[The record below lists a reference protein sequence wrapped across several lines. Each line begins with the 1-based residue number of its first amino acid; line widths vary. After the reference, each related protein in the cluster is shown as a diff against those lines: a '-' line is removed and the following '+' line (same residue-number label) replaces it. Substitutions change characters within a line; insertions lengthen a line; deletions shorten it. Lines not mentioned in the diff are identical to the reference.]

1 METLQA
7 IKTRKSIRNF
17 SDRNISE
24 SDISVLKEALLY
36 SPTSRNRDTW
46 NFYFVY
52 DTALL
57 KKLSH
62 CKEDGSALI
71 NGAKLAVVI
80 CGDEN
85 ICDVWIEDASIS
97 SIILQLAAH
106 SLGIGSC
113 WVQVRGRNHNKNTTA
128 EEYVQETL
136 GIPQNHRVLSIVA
149 LGYSGESKNGA
160 NDYSPVRKKLRFDK
174 IVEVG

>member
-1 METLQA
+1 METIET
-7 IKTRKSIRNF
+7 IKTRKSVRKF
-17 SDRNISE
+17 GDK
-24 SDISVLKEALLY
+24 DISQTDIAALKEALLY

-46 NFYFVY
+46 NFYFVH
-52 DTALL
+52 TPALL
-57 KKLSH
+57 QKLAH

-106 SLGIGSC
+106 SLRLGSC
-113 WVQVRGRNHNKNTTA
+113 WVQVRGRNHNNDTTA
-128 EEYVQETL
+128 EKYVQEL
-136 GIPQNHRVLSIVA
+136 LNIPANHRVLSIVA
-149 LGYSGESKNGA
+149 LGYSAETQFPREN
-160 NDYSPVRKKLRFDK
+160 KKLRFDK
-174 IVEVG
+174 ITDIR